1 MKANGNILFWKCDVW
16 ALSRGWTYFSKEC
29 LSQEKLSLL
38 NLFQDYR
45 EHISPDAS
53 CPSEFFLPVPRLSD
67 LSPPPAE
74 PPRAESICSSTAIC
88 RGQRYHTATAAIR
101 HLHRVT
107 AYRETRA
114 RFLVLFYYYYFYY
127 TNISPLLPL
136 EYATEQSNP
145 SSLAPFCLAQKRVDP
160 TAKTHPR
167 CKSLEQPAALGAC
180 LLTEGRRKKQ
190 HPPICRC
197 DPQSSQPSCASTCL
211 QLSHLPPVQLDK
223 LLAPQVHPPT
233 PPITNQCFQ
242 LAQLI
247 WAMSRSNRT
256 SMFLWVFTLGA
267 QRQPR
272 AVLADLLGQHSPNHI
287 QGLFL
292 AWKRVGTTLGSR
304 HQQGIC
310 IQVSSRANGNCTAP
324 GMTSV
329 QRSLAADAQ
338 ISWFASL

>member
-1 MKANGNILFWKCDVW
+1 MPVVPVSFSS
-16 ALSRGWTYFSKEC
+16 LSPGC
-29 LSQEKLSLL
+29 LTSPLHQQSHPEL
-38 NLFQDYR
+38 NL
-45 EHISPDAS
+45 S
-53 CPSEFFLPVPRLSD
+53 VPALRSAEVRGTTRPQLLSD
-67 LSPPPAE
+67 T
-74 PPRAESICSSTAIC
+74 STGSQPTEKPGHASWC
-88 RGQRYHTATAAIR
+88 
-101 HLHRVT
+101 
-107 AYRETRA
+107 
-114 RFLVLFYYYYFYY
+114 FFYYYYFYY
-127 TNISPLLPL
+127 TNVSPFLPL

-242 LAQLI
+242 LAQLT
-247 WAMSRSNRT
+247 WAMSRSNHT

-272 AVLADLLGQHSPNHI
+272 AALADLLGQHSPNHI